1 VTGGTARLGGLVE
14 ELERLLGV
22 PVRLGDPLVRL
33 EVAQPVDE
41 AELGSLAIAL
51 GLGIED

>member
-1 VTGGTARLGGLVE
+1 
-14 ELERLLGV
+14 
-22 PVRLGDPLVRL
+22 VRL

-41 AELGSLAIAL
+41 TELGSLAIAL